1 MQIIFSM
8 SLLLPS
14 LSNSETTNT
23 ESDIKD
29 YIYIFHLGVTV
40 EGLEAEVLTLEQK
53 IASLEM
59 RLLSLP
65 PNDDTALELTINL
78 SALEDQLQ
86 VSVYSLDSNH
96 SNNIIIV
103 I

>member
-1 MQIIFSM
+1 M
-8 SLLLPS
+8 
-14 LSNSETTNT
+14 
-23 ESDIKD
+23 
-29 YIYIFHLGVTV
+29 
-40 EGLEAEVLTLEQK
+40 TLEQK

-65 PNDDTALELTINL
+65 PNDDAALELTINL